1 LALDQAPFKEIAVQV
16 AHLGPHPWMS
26 TPLLDLSTVTLLC
39 VETRDPALAH
49 FAIQKCTQQARFGKV
64 VLITEL
70 SKLSNQESDSEE
82 GQVGNAVDQKVDQAI
97 DRLRDVEYVQA
108 PPIKSTKDYSDLL
121 LTGLRQYVSGTHVLI
136 IQWDSFIL
144 HPELWTNDFLRY
156 DYIGAVWPHHP
167 DTPVGNGGF
176 SLRSVK
182 LLEALESPKITRRH
196 PEDFCICVDNKA
208 VLENEFGIRFAPK
221 DVAEQFAVE
230 RSDWHPAFGF
240 HGFFNFSKALGDAE
254 LEHFLDMLPSDYLG
268 GVDTYDLIDSLQL
281 DEKNLLAK
289 KIINRLQFRWK
300 MRKKYIRA
308 KLGLTLR

>member
-1 LALDQAPFKEIAVQV
+1 
-16 AHLGPHPWMS
+16 MS
-26 TPLLDLSTVTLLC
+26 APLLDLSAITLLC

-49 FAIQKCTQQARFGKV
+49 FAIQKCTQHARFGKV
-64 VLITEL
+64 VLITEQ
-70 SKLSNQESDSEE
+70 SKLGNQESDSEE

-108 PPIKSTKDYSDLL
+108 PPIKTTKDYSDLL

-144 HPELWTNDFLRY
+144 HPGLWTNDFLQY

-182 LLEALESPKITRRH
+182 LLEVLESPKISKRH

-208 VLENEFGIRFAPK
+208 TLENEFGIRFAPAN
-221 DVAEQFAVE
+221 VAEQFAVE
-230 RSDWHPAFGF
+230 RTEWHTAFGF
-240 HGFFNFSKALGDAE
+240 HGFFNFGKVLSPEELGT
-254 LEHFLDMLPSDYLG
+254 FLDLLPDSYLG
-268 GVDTYDLIDSLQL
+268 GVDTYDLIRYLI
-281 DEKNLLAK
+281 EHKNKDLAQNIWK
-289 KIINRLQFRWK
+289 RVAFRWSTRKFYLNTKWKIILLK
-300 MRKKYIRA
+300 V
-308 KLGLTLR
+308 